1 MLLTIFL
8 KISVDCELGL
18 VFIYLYFFFLLF
30 RSQVG
35 LPETSRVGVPEV
47 HYPALG
53 HVSSSS
59 VVCGIKLIS
68 FWSFSM

>member
-1 MLLTIFL
+1 M
-8 KISVDCELGL
+8 
-18 VFIYLYFFFLLF
+18 
-30 RSQVG
+30 G

-59 VVCGIKLIS
+59 VVCGIKLIN
-68 FWSFSM
+68 FWSF

>member
-1 MLLTIFL
+1 M
-8 KISVDCELGL
+8 
-18 VFIYLYFFFLLF
+18 FFFLLF

-59 VVCGIKLIS
+59 VVCEINL
-68 FWSFSM
+68 